1 MAGNLGGGGVYHTAT
16 LLPNGK
22 VLVAGGN
29 GGGIGGDV
37 VFATSEQF
45 DPVSQT
51 WTRTGDL
58 STRRYSH
65 TATLLRSGDVLIS
78 GGILQIGSYPILQYE
93 TLDLTERFDPNTA
106 TWIGSANLNAERS
119 GHTATLLSDGT
130 VLVAGG
136 IDIGPDLTQI
146 PLASAELYGVTA
158 GAQPLQSPPQTTTV
172 AVEYYSLRWDDYFL
186 TAFPDEIT
194 ALDVGA
200 SHVDASGSAWLRT
213 GQRFNV
219 YPTDAS
225 ASNSTV
231 WRFLSRSFA
240 STGSHFYT
248 ADVTERDALL
258 AGAGWQL
265 EGAAFSAPM
274 PASDG
279 TCPDGSIPVYRMYND
294 SILGATP
301 GTANP
306 DMPHHR
312 LTTNINLRAVMLAR
326 GWIPEGPGIGVAFC
340 SPE

>member
-1 MAGNLGGGGVYHTAT
+1 
-16 LLPNGK
+16 
-22 VLVAGGN
+22 
-29 GGGIGGDV
+29 
-37 VFATSEQF
+37 
-45 DPVSQT
+45 
-51 WTRTGDL
+51 
-58 STRRYSH
+58 
-65 TATLLRSGDVLIS
+65 LRC
-78 GGILQIGSYPILQYE
+78 
-93 TLDLTERFDPNTA
+93 N
-106 TWIGSANLNAERS
+106 
-119 GHTATLLSDGT
+119 
-130 VLVAGG
+130 
-136 IDIGPDLTQI
+136 
-146 PLASAELYGVTA
+146 
-158 GAQPLQSPPQTTTV
+158 
-172 AVEYYSLRWDDYFL
+172 
-186 TAFPDEIT
+186 EIT

-200 SHVDASGSAWLRT
+200 SHVDVSGSAWLRT

-219 YPTDAS
+219 YPTDPS
-225 ASNSTV
+225 ASNSIV

-258 AGAGWQL
+258 AGAVWQL